1 MENRNIVAYS
11 QNDFIWN
18 TMEKMDC
25 PTDAA
30 TGCHNIIDDTTLPNA
45 KNCLNVEYC
54 RNQNYSNQIL
64 NGPVNHMG
72 AQGRFLDS
80 QNDYNA
86 TLQTTVNLGIG
97 IFGIGL
103 FIFYYI

>member
-18 TMEKMDC
+18 TMDSQNC
-25 PTDAA
+25 PALNS
-30 TGCHNIIDDTTLPNA
+30 CNSSSLTLVNVQ
-45 KNCLNVEYC
+45 NCLNVEYC
-54 RNQNYSNQIL
+54 RNKDYSNQIL

-72 AQGRFLDS
+72 AQGRFTDS

-103 FIFYYI
+103 FIFYNI